1 MAVNEA
7 LRPRAI
13 LSIRWVRR
21 TAIVC
26 AVLLLVVAA
35 AYAVRCTLL
44 LNIARVFLNRD
55 AELVAQEKSDG
66 VAIVFAKPPPPWVM
80 PMKNVMN
87 PMWQSIGAE
96 GVNYYT
102 FAGPGN
108 LFRSYSDR
116 SVPTSPYYQA
126 WVGAYVTKRRDGTL
140 PQDLPAWATQVT
152 ELDQRSWLAA
162 MGDPQ
167 PLAESATPTIAGS
180 VVVDGRTLTL
190 WHGTMRSHSDLSEK
204 AEGPLAT
211 LIGMPPSSTWPPGI
225 RSFHDV
231 TLDGYFVCWPDA
243 TRRVSVVVYAV
254 AVLSPGQA
262 ASASAS
268 RRDIRDELL
277 NLMKTATLGT
287 PR

>member
-1 MAVNEA
+1 MAVNDA
-7 LRPRAI
+7 LRPSAI
-13 LSIRWVRR
+13 SSIRWVRWV
-21 TAIVC
+21 AIVC
-26 AVLLLVVAA
+26 AVLLMVAAA

-55 AELVAQEKSDG
+55 AELVAQERSDG
-66 VAIVFAKPPPPWVM
+66 VAVVFAKPPSPWVM
-80 PMKNVMN
+80 PMKNLMN
-87 PMWQSIGAE
+87 PMWQSIGAD

-108 LFRSYSDR
+108 LFQSYSDR

-140 PQDLPAWATQVT
+140 PLDLPAWAKQVT

-162 MGDPQ
+162 MGDPR
-167 PLAESATPTIAGS
+167 PLAESAMPMSAGN

-190 WHGTMRSHSDLSEK
+190 WHGTMRSHSDLSES
-204 AEGPLAT
+204 AVGPLAT
-211 LIGMPPSSTWPPGI
+211 LVGMPPRSTWPPGI

-243 TRRVSVVVYAV
+243 ARRVSIVVYAV
-254 AVLSPGQA
+254 AVLSPDQA
-262 ASASAS
+262 ASTGAS
-268 RRDIRDELL
+268 RRDIRGELL
-277 NLMKTATLGT
+277 NLMKTATLET